1 MIRSFIRDQEVLVTR
16 IRVLLADDHEDFLR
30 KLRGELDPEFEIVGT
45 AENGED
51 AVDAVCRLDPD
62 VLVTDMAMPVMDGL
76 QATER
81 LRGANCRTK
90 IVFLTIQHIMI
101 ADDHA
106 FLADACKKLLEP
118 EFDVVATVGDGRA
131 LVRIAAT
138 LKPKVIV
145 LDVGMPLLNGLDAGQ
160 QSNKCCRR

>member
-1 MIRSFIRDQEVLVTR
+1 MIRSLVREQEIVVTR

-30 KLRGELDPEFEIVGT
+30 QLRGELDPQFEIVGT

-62 VLVTDMAMPVMDGL
+62 VLVIDMAMPVMDGL

-90 IVFLTIQHIMI
+90 IVFLTIREQSDYV
-101 ADDHA
+101 AAA
-106 FLADACKKLLEP
+106 FSAGASGYVTKRHLGTDLA
-118 EFDVVATVGDGRA
+118 
-131 LVRIAAT
+131 AAIREVFRGHT
-138 LKPKVIV
+138 FISPSL
-145 LDVGMPLLNGLDAGQ
+145 
-160 QSNKCCRR
+160 RR